1 MSKIYLSQI
10 LLFLLCS
17 PITLIVGQSFIT
29 ETASIP
35 AQEALPERIN
45 VDITLNILVVLM
57 ELSDDPHHET
67 HTVQHFTDLFFSRNF
82 FIVFLLPFTISRCP
96 SNKSK

>member
-67 HTVQHFTDLFFSRNF
+67 HTVQHFTDLFLS
-82 FIVFLLPFTISRCP
+82 L
-96 SNKSK
+96 